1 MLKENN
7 ILWSIGQLAT
17 TDLSNVTDGNVELD
31 GKDGKYKANINEIAM
46 IARDRIQNL
55 ELAMLEFLETKVSA
69 QDKVE
74 MFLEDCEHVLSVE
87 RNK

>member
-74 MFLEDCEHVLSVE
+74 MFLEDFEHVLSVE